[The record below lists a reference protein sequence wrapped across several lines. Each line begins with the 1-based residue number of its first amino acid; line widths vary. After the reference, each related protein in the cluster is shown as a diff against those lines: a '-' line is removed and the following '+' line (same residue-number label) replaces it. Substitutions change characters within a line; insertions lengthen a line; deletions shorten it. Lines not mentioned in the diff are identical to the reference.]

1 MGNHGLLVR
10 GRGADHQ
17 ADVLGQLLW
26 VPIFSL
32 PIRLFVEAKFTG
44 QRVGL
49 HVVRNAHG
57 VIHDV
62 NEYYRAVPA
71 AMRTHQRYSYR
82 YSLFSASGF
91 THDAASYALAHQI
104 SLIDLSGSSFQPLLE
119 LVERSASG
127 LHEALRTKLG
137 PNGYV
142 PRGTVRDAIRNFLD
156 TWTSSPRQ
164 FTAPRDSFVA
174 DAVNESM
181 EELLGS
187 LHGRNGSLFLGA
199 PEGPFILALM
209 ADHPQAFIESIQQ
222 FPTQHVEIGW
232 EKRRGRS
239 EWHLVPHLGHNWR
252 LSFNIPDELE
262 AFIFNEE
269 RANQAVAALA
279 MKSQYLSSITVTVPG
294 AQEFVLGR
302 LLYSGREASVRRLA

>member
-1 MGNHGLLVR
+1 MISLPALRGYVLEEVLARLIGASGYRLLVEPNQDPEALVMGNHGLLVR

-104 SLIDLSGSSFQPLLE
+104 SLIDLSGSSFQPLL
-119 LVERSASG
+119 
-127 LHEALRTKLG
+127 
-137 PNGYV
+137 
-142 PRGTVRDAIRNFLD
+142 
-156 TWTSSPRQ
+156 
-164 FTAPRDSFVA
+164 
-174 DAVNESM
+174 
-181 EELLGS
+181 
-187 LHGRNGSLFLGA
+187 
-199 PEGPFILALM
+199 
-209 ADHPQAFIESIQQ
+209 
-222 FPTQHVEIGW
+222 
-232 EKRRGRS
+232 
-239 EWHLVPHLGHNWR
+239 
-252 LSFNIPDELE
+252 
-262 AFIFNEE
+262 
-269 RANQAVAALA
+269 
-279 MKSQYLSSITVTVPG
+279 
-294 AQEFVLGR
+294 
-302 LLYSGREASVRRLA
+302 